1 MLKIKSYM
9 KNEKPHWIL
18 ITDDAVIKVALE
30 EKLKEMIE
38 RNERIISSKL
48 ETDKNYKRK
57 LAEEVKRYKEYLI
70 ELSK

>member
-1 MLKIKSYM
+1 MLKINGYM
-9 KNEKPHWIL
+9 KNNKPHWQL
-18 ITDDAVIKVALE
+18 KTDDAVIKVALE

-48 ETDKNYKRK
+48 ETDIEYKRK

-70 ELSK
+70 ELSR

>member
-18 ITDDAVIKVALE
+18 ETDDAVIKVALE

-38 RNERIISSKL
+38 RNERIIKSKL
-48 ETDKNYKRK
+48 ETDIEYKRK

>member
-9 KNEKPHWIL
+9 KNDKPFWIL

-30 EKLKEMIE
+30 NRLTEMIE
-38 RNERIISSKL
+38 RNERIIASDF
-48 ETDKNYKRK
+48 ETDIEYKRR